1 MKAPI
6 KQILVSNG
14 RRHVPLGG
22 YASPSAKS
30 WLYKDLDFWPS
41 GRRPLCIVKELSS
54 SGPLLVIILYAKS
67 NELKEFSVKNQ
78 TEISKLR
85 KEQYTQIPKNCVI
98 PGCLKPGIS
107 L

>member
-41 GRRPLCIVKELSS
+41 GRRPLCIANLFIWNFHYLYEVLNEWICIMEAILDSLQKFLKHS
-54 SGPLLVIILYAKS
+54 LLLDADIA
-67 NELKEFSVKNQ
+67 
-78 TEISKLR
+78 R
-85 KEQYTQIPKNCVI
+85 
-98 PGCLKPGIS
+98 
-107 L
+107 

>member
-41 GRRPLCIVKELSS
+41 GRRPLWT
-54 SGPLLVIILYAKS
+54 GDLVWFGMVWIGLVWFCWY
-67 NELKEFSVKNQ
+67 
-78 TEISKLR
+78 
-85 KEQYTQIPKNCVI
+85 
-98 PGCLKPGIS
+98 S
-107 L
+107 LV